1 MAAGRRPGAIQFC
14 AGGIFHCHLPTCTI
28 SRGRPWED
36 VRCDVGGHPT
46 SMTDAWSCGTYVLL
60 QQAFLVFSQRD
71 ELRWCRSVVRLAARP
86 FAARFRAGLAACR
99 SSALVQASCI
109 RRNATAA
116 GAVALDLFTNLNQRV
131 PRTDGDLARRV
142 VRPNGQVGV
151 SQQNLQGQQGS
162 FEFTMKE
169 LH

>member
-60 QQAFLVFSQRD
+60 QQDFLVFSQRD

-86 FAARFRAGLAACR
+86 FACRLRAPLFAVLC
-99 SSALVQASCI
+99 SAIPQP
-109 RRNATAA
+109 N
-116 GAVALDLFTNLNQRV
+116 AVAWLPTPRGRLHFPADLDQDLSRADHRFADCPHRLRTRGRV
-131 PRTDGDLARRV
+131 RMGRQDLSRERR
-142 VRPNGQVGV
+142 
-151 SQQNLQGQQGS
+151 
-162 FEFTMKE
+162 
-169 LH
+169 